1 MFALIVCL
9 IGVKFLTN
17 YRNGKNRVSSKN
29 VYIPFQNLLYHFK
42 MSTKYITVWET
53 VQLQPVLYIQPCLLG
68 FRRTWAIK

>member
-42 MSTKYITVWET
+42 MSTKYITVY
-53 VQLQPVLYIQPCLLG
+53 PFGKPCNHTTSVVHSAVFVG
-68 FRRTWAIK
+68 I